1 MAGYFCTTQPCE
13 RVNLCA
19 VKMWDD
25 APLQKSA
32 WSLSGTAEQISEQKL
47 TSRVFL
53 IQFSTAAKFYPD
65 RGQFG
70 VSEPR
75 CFIETEYCD
84 CSRSMGQPPQTRED
98 CAPWRSGLDFACIL
112 RQTSA
117 TFEHL
122 ISKAAHA
129 IAKLTRSATAATGQ
143 KRIWLLVTPTMRRA
157 DRVHLKFLRN
167 VGSCY
172 SEQPRWRFVAWP
184 SSSTV

>member
-1 MAGYFCTTQPCE
+1 
-13 RVNLCA
+13 
-19 VKMWDD
+19 MWDD
-25 APLQKSA
+25 PPSTAKRAP
-32 WSLSGTAEQISEQKL
+32 SGTAEQIREQKL

-84 CSRSMGQPPQTRED
+84 CSRSMGQPLQTRED

-112 RQTSA
+112 KQSSA

-143 KRIWLLVTPTMRRA
+143 KRVWLLVTPTMRRA
-157 DRVHLKFLRN
+157 DRVLLNFC
-167 VGSCY
+167 GT
-172 SEQPRWRFVAWP
+172 
-184 SSSTV
+184 SSHATLNNLGGDL